1 MAELNINSF
10 DHGNIESYNNCNTR
24 KYYVFWN
31 HKNKLSELLPV
42 LTILENCCNNNE
54 TNEKTKITKRD
65 FNHENTKTFQFLS
78 EHIKWDRFLSS
89 NTPNKAYN
97 KFWKMSLTYS
107 ILLSQK
113 GN

>member
-1 MAELNINSF
+1 MVILNHITTAILESTM
-10 DHGNIESYNNCNTR
+10 HSGIIKTNI
-24 KYYVFWN
+24 F
-31 HKNKLSELLPV
+31 ELLPV

>member
-10 DHGNIESYNNCNTR
+10 DHGNITMQSGIIKTNI
-24 KYYVFWN
+24 
-31 HKNKLSELLPV
+31 SELLPV

-78 EHIKWDRFLSS
+78 EHIKCDRFLSS
-89 NTPNKAYN
+89 NAPNKAYN

>member
-1 MAELNINSF
+1 MVILNHITTAILESTMYS
-10 DHGNIESYNNCNTR
+10 GIIKTNI
-24 KYYVFWN
+24 
-31 HKNKLSELLPV
+31 SELLPV